1 MSIQTTLKKFLRD
14 RNMTQAQF
22 AELAGLNPCGLSK
35 FLNREDGE
43 SIAERVYPYLHE
55 SKNLTAAPSTP
66 TEPEEVNHG
75 LAPPRTAGPRLP
87 AWGSPRRGSTSSGW
101 CRRTGCGRAR
111 RGRVV

>member
-1 MSIQTTLKKFLRD
+1 MVKFLSFFCMEKSLSLSLLFGKHLDMSIQTTLKTFLQD

-55 SKNLTAAPSTP
+55 FKEIIATPNTP
-66 TEPEEVNHG
+66 TEPAAKEVAHE
-75 LAPPRTAGPRLP
+75 LA
-87 AWGSPRRGSTSSGW
+87 
-101 CRRTGCGRAR
+101 
-111 RGRVV
+111 

>member
-1 MSIQTTLKKFLRD
+1 MFLFLLFIKGTEMSIQTTLKKFLQD

-75 LAPPRTAGPRLP
+75 LA
-87 AWGSPRRGSTSSGW
+87 
-101 CRRTGCGRAR
+101 
-111 RGRVV
+111 